1 MLKLTEYEQKMLNGE
16 MGQFK
21 QKALEKI
28 VDYANVLG
36 AEELCEV
43 TKATVYFGAHQYLD
57 VIDSKDYDEIFSKMV
72 LCSNDIVKLEQF
84 CGICYTQTCCGPCD
98 HNVYEPLY
106 ISKEV
111 FDKNRKYLD
120 AVKNVGVSIAGS
132 CTPYFNGWI
141 PLKGEHF
148 TTTESSNVLMANSLF
163 GAYGNADGL
172 EASAWTAICGRTPKW
187 GCHIKENR
195 YGTHIFD
202 IQCKS
207 ETSLDWDIIGYTVG
221 RLLPPHGRPII
232 SGSFQKPNIIKLKQ
246 CFASLAT
253 TSSAE
258 ICHIVGVTAEADNL
272 DMALSGHQPEGTIVI
287 SQYEYD
293 KSFNML
299 CSKGSADI
307 QTVILGCPHYCLEE
321 IQKTA
326 EYLKGKRINKNV
338 SVWIWTDMSTQT
350 MADASGYTQI
360 INEAGAQ
367 IFNSSCPLVMARNCL
382 DDVKAL
388 FTDSGKQAH
397 YLSTDIGAKVF
408 LGTREQCLDAA
419 LSGIGEGRNE

>member
-1 MLKLTEYEQKMLNGE
+1 MLKLSEYEQKMLRGE

-21 QKALEKI
+21 QKALQKV

-43 TKATVYFGAHQYLD
+43 SKATVYFGAHQYLD
-57 VIDSKDYDEIFSKMV
+57 VIDSDDYNEIFSKMV
-72 LCSNDIVKLEQF
+72 LCSNDTLQLEQF
-84 CGICYTQTCCGPCD
+84 DDKCYTQTCCGPCD
-98 HNVYEPLY
+98 HYVYEPLN

-120 AVKNVGVSIAGS
+120 TVKNVGVSIAGS

-172 EASAWTAICGRTPKW
+172 EASAWSAICGRTPKW

-207 ETSLDWDIIGYTVG
+207 ETSLDWDIIGYTIG
-221 RLLPPHGRPII
+221 RLLPPHARPII
-232 SGSFQKPNIIKLKQ
+232 AGNFQKPDIIKLKQ

-258 ICHIVGVTAEADNL
+258 ICHIIGVTAEADDMETAL
-272 DMALSGHQPEGTIVI
+272 DGHEAEGTFII

-307 QTVILGCPHYCLEE
+307 QTVIIGCPHYCLEE
-321 IQKTA
+321 IKQTA
-326 EYLKGKRINKNV
+326 EYLKGKKVNKNV
-338 SVWIWTDMSTQT
+338 SVWIWTDMSTQA
-350 MADASGYTQI
+350 MAEASGYAQI
-360 INEAGAQ
+360 ITEAGAQ

-382 DDVKAL
+382 DNVKAL
-388 FTDSGKQAH
+388 ATDSTKQAH
-397 YLSTDIGAKVF
+397 YLNTDIDAKVF
-408 LGTREQCLDAA
+408 LGTREQCLEAA
-419 LSGIGEGRNE
+419 FKGRWEGSNE